1 MLNVQRILCA
11 VQLRLDEIEVLS
23 HACAIASPF
32 HARVDAL
39 LVRPDEVRPSRSDG
53 ARAQLTPELDASHEA
68 ELLFA
73 TLLSGKDTIRVKGR
87 VVSSDPHAILA
98 QSAECNSDLIVV
110 AARRTLASQEQ
121 RPALSDELG
130 RSTGCPIL
138 TVPLAS
144 GASSVTRILLPVDFS
159 PATARAVEWAT
170 LLAHR
175 FSATVR
181 VLHAV
186 GSAALRSEPPR
197 HGETVQTSFTRAHA
211 MIEEVEQRLR
221 QNGVT
226 CETTIAEQ
234 GTTHAILACRERE
247 ESDLIVMGMHPHENE
262 RTASSGMVSSIRR
275 RATVPVLS
283 IMTPEAE
290 DRMTLSDPVRDN
302 VTWMHRPAPS
312 AGMRH
317 AVASAS

>member
-1 MLNVQRILCA
+1 MLNVQRVLCA
-11 VQLRLDEIEVLS
+11 VQLRLDEIDVLS
-23 HACAIASPF
+23 HACALASPF
-32 HARVDAL
+32 RARVDAL
-39 LVRPDEVRPSRSDG
+39 LVRPDQVRPSHSAG
-53 ARAQLTPELDASHEA
+53 ARAQLTPELDAAHEA

-73 TLLSGKDTIRVKGR
+73 ALLSGKDTLQLKAKL
-87 VVSSDPHAILA
+87 VSSDSRAILA
-98 QSAECNSDLIVV
+98 QSAECNSDLIVL
-110 AARRTLASQEQ
+110 AARRTLRSHEQ

-138 TVPLAS
+138 TVPVAT
-144 GASSVTRILLPVDFS
+144 GTSSVTRILLPVDFS

-186 GSAALRSEPPR
+186 GSTALRSEAPR
-197 HGETVQTSFTRAHA
+197 HGETVQTSFARAHT
-211 MIEEVEQRLR
+211 MLEEVEQRLR
-221 QNGVT
+221 SNGVT

-247 ESDLIVMGMHPHENE
+247 ESDLIVMGMHPHDNE

-283 IMTPEAE
+283 IMTPETE
-290 DRMTLSDPVRDN
+290 DRLTLSDPVRDN
-302 VTWMHRPAPS
+302 VTWMHRPVFS
-312 AGMRH
+312 AGLRH

>member
-1 MLNVQRILCA
+1 VLNIQRVLCA
-11 VQLRLDEIEVLS
+11 VQLRLDEIGVLS
-23 HACAIASPF
+23 HACALASPF

-39 LVRPDEVRPSRSDG
+39 LVRPDRARPSHSIA
-53 ARAQLTPELDASHEA
+53 ARARLAPELDAGREA

-73 TLLSGKDTIRVKGR
+73 TLLAGKDTLEVKAR
-87 VVSSDPHAILA
+87 IVSSGRHAILA
-98 QSAECNSDLIVV
+98 RAAECNSDLIVL
-110 AARRTLASQEQ
+110 AAGRTPKTHEH
-121 RPALSDELG
+121 PALSDELG

-138 TVPLAS
+138 TVPVAS
-144 GASSVTRILLPVDFS
+144 VESSVTRILLPVDFS
-159 PATARAVEWAT
+159 PATARAVEWAM

-186 GSAALRSEPPR
+186 GSSALCSEPPR
-197 HGETVQTSFTRAHA
+197 RESVQTSFARAHA
-211 MIEEVEQRLR
+211 MIDRVEQRLR
-221 QNGVT
+221 SNGVT

-234 GTTHAILACRERE
+234 GTTHAILSCRERE

-262 RTASSGMVSSIRR
+262 RTACAGMVSSIRR

-283 IMTPEAE
+283 IMTPETE
-290 DRMTLSDPVRDN
+290 DRLTLRDPVRDN
-302 VTWMHRPAPS
+302 VTWMHRPAFS
-312 AGMRH
+312 AGLRH